1 MLSNDSLLGLNM
13 INNDKNI
20 AFWDKTAERFGDG
33 NAAYAGMLMDGRKF
47 EAIYRVEAEQAR
59 FLTIFTPTANSRVLE
74 VGSGGGRWG
83 FFLAPH
89 VARYT
94 GLDISP
100 KMISI
105 ARDECA
111 RRKLTNAQ
119 FECLNLLDYQSD
131 EKFDLIFF
139 SGVLQYMD
147 DETVSAVLD
156 KAAGLLEPDG
166 SFISRDSV
174 QLEKRVVK
182 TGDYP
187 VIYRTP
193 EEYRELFNEAGF
205 VRIFMDLSYPAK
217 RFTNIASR
225 IFNLPG
231 ISYRMAAAVRD
242 GLCTLDNALG
252 NPAWLKTDR
261 HKRELRQVNQQEH
274 RFFKYVRQ

>member
-1 MLSNDSLLGLNM
+1 M

-20 AFWDKTAERFGDG
+20 AFWEKTAERFGDG
-33 NAAYAGMLMDGRKF
+33 NAAYAGMLMGGRKF

-83 FFLAPH
+83 FFLAPN
-89 VARYT
+89 VAHYT

-100 KMISI
+100 KMTSI
-105 ARDECA
+105 AKNECM
-111 RRKLTNAQ
+111 RRQLTNTR
-119 FECLNLLDYQSD
+119 FECLNLLDYQTV

-147 DETVSAVLD
+147 DETITAVLA
-156 KAAGLLEPDG
+156 KASGMLESKG
-166 SFISRDSV
+166 FFISRDSV
-174 QLEKRVVK
+174 QLQTRVVK

-193 EEYRELFNEAGF
+193 EEYQDLFKVAGF
-205 VRIFMDLSYPAK
+205 KRIFMDLSYPAK

-225 IFNLPG
+225 LFNLPG
-231 ISYRMAAAVRD
+231 VSYPMAAAVRD
-242 GLCTLDNALG
+242 GICAIDNALG
-252 NPAWLKTDR
+252 KPDFLKTAQ
-261 HKRELRQVNQQEH
+261 HKRELLEVNQQEH